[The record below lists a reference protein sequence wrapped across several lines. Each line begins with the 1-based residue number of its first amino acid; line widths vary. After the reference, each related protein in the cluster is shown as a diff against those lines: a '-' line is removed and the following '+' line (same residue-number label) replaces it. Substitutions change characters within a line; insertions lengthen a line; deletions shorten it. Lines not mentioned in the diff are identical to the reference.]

1 MNLKELFLL
10 SLENLLSNKLRSFL
24 TMLGIVVGIS
34 ALIVVFAIG
43 EGGKV
48 LVIKEVENFGSNLIL
63 VRISYEERGRK
74 FLSIEDAEIIKN
86 NCPDVVDAAPVIYQS
101 EQIQRRDKIRW
112 VWIMGTTAGYEK
124 IRNTE
129 IFKGRFINKDDLN
142 NRRRVCILDED
153 TVKELFGEEDPI
165 GKKVKIGFFTYSVI
179 GVVKTKTSSFT
190 EIIQEKQPTILP
202 ISVVQKFTQDKYV
215 PLIFAQAKSYESID
229 NAVLQIKD
237 VLQRKGI
244 TQESIKIQTLKD
256 VIEAI
261 QKIVRILSLIIGGV
275 ASVSLL
281 VGGVG
286 IMNIMFVSV
295 IERTREIG
303 IRKAIGARKKD
314 LLLQFLIEAV
324 SISTMG
330 GIIGIILGI
339 IIANISAS
347 FAKWPPIVKPKSVIL
362 AFIFSFSVGIFF
374 GVYPAYKAANLNPV
388 EALRY
393 E

>member
-1 MNLKELFLL
+1 
-10 SLENLLSNKLRSFL
+10 
-24 TMLGIVVGIS
+24 
-34 ALIVVFAIG
+34 
-43 EGGKV
+43 
-48 LVIKEVENFGSNLIL
+48 
-63 VRISYEERGRK
+63 
-74 FLSIEDAEIIKN
+74 
-86 NCPDVVDAAPVIYQS
+86 
-101 EQIQRRDKIRW
+101 
-112 VWIMGTTAGYEK
+112 MGTTAGYEK

-153 TVKELFGEEDPI
+153 TVKELFGEEDAI

-229 NAVLQIKD
+229 NAVSQIKD